1 MAAIYHFKLCRT
13 ILLGFRRQSKADGVR
28 RDVFGGMLEA
38 GQVKTEVMPIM
49 SVLHVGLGDR
59 VLDVEVDGGVIYRD
73 ESTGQIL
80 DPELVRVARQK

>member
-1 MAAIYHFKLCRT
+1 MTAIYHFKLCRA
-13 ILLGFRRQSKADGVR
+13 ILVGFRRQLKADGVC
-28 RDVFGGMLEA
+28 RDGYVGMLEA

-49 SVLHVGLGDR
+49 PVLHVGLGDR

-73 ESTGQIL
+73 ELTGQIL